1 MKKVFLQFNK
11 AFTLAEVLITLV
23 IIGVIAALTIPNVIN
38 NTKKQEF
45 VTGLKKSYST
55 LAQVTSQLIA
65 ENGSPINWST
75 SVDDIYNLYKTK
87 LVSAKDCGSGSG
99 CYEQKGRVKYLNG
112 NSYGTGWNDNNY
124 HRRLILNDGVQLIF
138 GGAANDFSQTCT
150 ATHMGGTQN
159 ICQIFFID
167 INGNKNPN
175 QWGRDLFAF
184 VLTPDG
190 LRPAGYENVT
200 TCSTT
205 QEGYDCAAKVLREN
219 AMNY

>member
-75 SVDDIYNLYKTK
+75 SVDDIYNLYKPK
-87 LVSAKDCGSGSG
+87 LVNAKDCGSGSG
-99 CYEQKGRVKYLNG
+99 CFEQTFQYLNG
-112 NSYGTGWNDNNY
+112 NVFNPGWNSMSH
-124 HRRLILNDGVQLIF
+124 HRRLILGDGTQIVF
-138 GGAANDFSQTCT
+138 GGAENDFSQTCT
-150 ATHMGGTQN
+150 ATGLAATNN
-159 ICQIFFID
+159 ICEMIFVD
-167 INGNKNPN
+167 INGQKKPN
-175 QWGRDLFAF
+175 QWGRDVFAF
-184 VLTPDG
+184 ALTPDG
-190 LRPAGYENVT
+190 LHPAGYEKVT
-200 TCSTT
+200 DCTKS
-205 QEGYDCAAKVLREN
+205 QNGYDCAAKVLREN